1 MKNLYSRIR
10 INFDEILRCMVK
22 ILSVIFP
29 LYWSVVFSGYFL
41 VYFQSITKG
50 ILFALLM
57 MIIIAGISTAY
68 TLNIC
73 HKEIFRSTTNCA
85 LEVEYGDIFS
95 SDAEIRVIP
104 VNTCF
109 DTIVDEKIIS
119 KKSLHGM
126 LISQHL
132 NKLSHIGFCQK
143 LEEKLGSI
151 ESTEIAERV
160 AGNVVRYPIGTVI
173 EMEDGDITYYL
184 LALTKLDEEN
194 HASCSVNDY
203 YQAIISLMDYYD
215 RHGQGR
221 TMAVPTIGAGFS
233 RLNMT
238 EQVLLE
244 TLVSTIKM
252 LQGYMRGNIKI
263 VVHSKKKNRV
273 SITNLR

>member
-1 MKNLYSRIR
+1 MKNLYGRIR

-22 ILSVIFP
+22 ILGIIFP
-29 LYWSVVFSGYFL
+29 LYWSVVFSGYFS
-41 VYFQSITKG
+41 VYVQSLTKG
-50 ILFALLM
+50 ILITLLM
-57 MIIIAGISTAY
+57 VIIIAGISMVY

-73 HKEIFRSTTNCA
+73 HKEIFRSTTNCV

-104 VNTCF
+104 VNCCF

-132 NKLSHIGFCQK
+132 KKLSYIGFCQK
-143 LEEKLGSI
+143 LDEKLRQI
-151 ESTEIAERV
+151 ESTEIVERV
-160 AGNVVRYPIGTVI
+160 TGKANRYPIGTVI
-173 EMEDGDITYYL
+173 ELDDGDITYYL
-184 LALTKLDEEN
+184 LALTKLDEDN

-203 YQAIISLMDYYD
+203 YQAIISLMEYYD

-221 TMAVPTIGAGFS
+221 TMAVPVIGAGFS

-252 LQGYMRGNIKI
+252 LQAYMRGKIRI
-263 VVHSKKKNRV
+263 VVHSEKKNSV
-273 SITNLR
+273 SITILR